1 MSKKRFIWQR
11 RLSAGLSVLLC
22 LSMLPMAALAEEP
35 DGSEDVPQKT
45 VVEKADTEI
54 IENTTDNDAVVED
67 AIVENTV
74 VENDAMESGDDADVD
89 AQDIDALDID
99 ALDIDADAVDVQTV
113 DVQAVNVQAA
123 AAEHAHPI
131 CGSGDTCTDPNHAS
145 HKIITDWQP
154 IGSESELWETK
165 ANGHYYLTGN
175 VVFDS
180 DWRCDKSIVL
190 CLNGYSITF
199 KNKGQNITSDGIWLA
214 SDTNFTIC
222 DCSKN
227 QTGKITGSTCN
238 GVNVS
243 GSKAIFNMY
252 GGKITGNSHK
262 GTNTDSNA
270 YGGGVRVM
278 RECTFNMYGGEISG
292 NQSISSWSS
301 YGGGVCVEDKGS
313 IFNMYGGKITGNT
326 AKNGNDVALYRYGR
340 MCLSG
345 APILGDIYLVHLDI
359 DGIDVGEGGLAEN
372 TTYQINFAGMESPD
386 TVFHC
391 IGTMSEADAGHFPPP
406 SGAKYDQGNPWSAW
420 YNGEQL
426 FFVRESAKHQGGI
439 HPICGDGAACTAPDH
454 AENHENIAWTPVEYI
469 HTETHGSEEWI
480 EPGNYYL
487 TKDTTLVDN
496 ADSRMIVVTGNV
508 KICLNGHTLKYRPRT
523 TETAGLCRIYLRDDA
538 SFSIC
543 DCSKG
548 QTGKIVQISDGGK
561 SYSALFQCLRNS
573 TLNLFGGEISGGGSS
588 KVPDNTAYPGA
599 VKLYGG
605 TFNMYGGKITNCTA
619 NAQSVI
625 DVRSSGASGF
635 DNGKPS
641 VPGVFNM
648 YGGEIS
654 GNQMTPYTGQ
664 HNTAAIDATDNKINI
679 YGGKICNNTAV
690 GNGNVAHGIDVKG
703 SELTISGGE
712 ITGNSGYGV
721 WMTNSEAETTLSGGK
736 ITGNA
741 KGNLCFAFQRLSN
754 YHSSTAVLDENM
766 APDTNIGITVS
777 PLEDNKTPY
786 TLSEA
791 CDTDNSRFF
800 HSDMAGYAV
809 IYDEESKTLQLQ
821 KGTALTGTLEINGA
835 AKFGQELAATLT
847 GTNNTGT
854 LTYKWYRSGEDVP
867 IAIDTDK
874 YTLTADDIGRTI
886 TAMVKSS
893 KELGSMTA
901 VTKVVEK
908 ADGPAA
914 PAAFTLGFALN
925 DDQKTFT
932 ATIPEVKNA
941 EYSFDGKQYSAV
953 NTKTDCAPNTEY
965 TGYVRIPETD
975 TQKAS
980 AVTSSTQTAPKLT
993 VAAPVF
999 KPDGATSFRG
1009 TQTVEISCATPG
1021 ASIYYTTDGTT
1032 PTSTGTI
1039 YSGAI
1044 SLTSTTTIKAIAVK
1058 ADMNDSAVA
1067 EATFTRRSSSGGG
1080 SSGGSSGGGSTSVPG
1095 YTVSA
1100 DKTENGAIA
1109 VSPKSASK
1117 GDTVTI
1123 TAAPGKDYELGGIKV
1138 IDQNGREVKLTDKGG
1153 GKYTFVMPAGK
1164 VTIKADFTAQT
1175 ADSIFADVPADAYY
1189 YEAVKWAAD
1198 KGITGGIGDSL
1209 FAPDQSCTRAQIV
1222 TFLWRAAGSP
1232 EPSAL
1237 SDFTDVPS
1245 DKYYARA
1252 VAWAVENGITNGT
1265 TDTAFSPDDI
1275 CTRAHG
1281 VTFLSRTAK
1290 ANTAS
1295 GNSSFA
1301 DVDANAY
1308 YASAVKWAVDNGIT
1322 NGISSSL
1329 FGPDS
1334 SCTRAQIVTFIYR
1347 CMQ

>member
-1 MSKKRFIWQR
+1 MNKKRTIR
-11 RLSAGLSVLLC
+11 RRGLSAGLSVLLC
-22 LSMLPMAALAEEP
+22 LSMLPMGALAEEP
-35 DGSEDVPQKT
+35 DGSEDAARNT
-45 VVEKADTEI
+45 IVEKADTEN
-54 IENTTDNDAVVED
+54 IENTTDNNAVIEDVIVED
-67 AIVENTV
+67 TV
-74 VENDAMESGDDADVD
+74 VESDAVESSDDADVN
-89 AQDIDALDID
+89 ALDS
-99 ALDIDADAVDVQTV
+99 DADAVDVQA
-113 DVQAVNVQAA
+113 AV
-123 AAEHAHPI
+123 AEHAHPI
-131 CGSGDTCTDPNHAS
+131 CGSGDACTDPNHAS
-145 HKIITDWQP
+145 HEIITDWKP
-154 IGSESELWETK
+154 IGSESELRAAQ
-165 ANGHYYLTGN
+165 ANGHYYLTAN
-175 VVFDS
+175 IIFNRY
-180 DWRCDKSIVL
+180 WRCSNSIVL
-190 CLNGYSITF
+190 CLNGHSITF
-199 KNKGQNITSDGIWLA
+199 QKASTASDDGI
-214 SDTNFTIC
+214 SIGSNTNFTIC
-222 DCSKN
+222 DCSEN
-227 QTGKITGSTCN
+227 QTGTITGSTQN
-238 GVNVS
+238 GVKVS
-243 GSKAIFNMY
+243 GGNSIFNMY
-252 GGKITGNSHK
+252 GGKITGNRNDAGK
-262 GTNTDSNA
+262 EDA
-270 YGGGVRVM
+270 YGGGVRVTYGS
-278 RECTFNMYGGEISG
+278 TFNMYGGEISG
-292 NQSISSWSS
+292 NQSISSWYS

-326 AKNGNDVALYRYGR
+326 AKNGSDVALYRYGR

-391 IGTMSEADAGHFPPP
+391 IGTMSKENAGHFPPP
-406 SGAKYDQGNPWSAW
+406 SGAKYDHGNPWSAW
-420 YNGEQL
+420 YNGEHL

-469 HTETHGSEEWI
+469 HTETHGDEEWI

-487 TKDTTLVDN
+487 TKDTILAN
-496 ADSRMIVVTGNV
+496 SAYSRKIVVTGDV

-523 TETAGLCRIYLRDDA
+523 TDTAGLYRIYLRDDA

-548 QTGKIVQISDGGK
+548 QNGKIVQISDDGK

-625 DVRSSGASGF
+625 DVDSASGLYKGQP
-635 DNGKPS
+635 N

-654 GNQMTPYTGQ
+654 GNKMTPYKGQ
-664 HNTAAIDATDNKINI
+664 HNTAAIDATYNNVNI

-690 GNGNVAHGIDVKG
+690 GNDNVAHGIDVIW
-703 SELTISGGE
+703 SNLTIGGGE

-721 WMTNSEAETTLSGGK
+721 WMTNKTPATALSGGK
-736 ITGNA
+736 ITGNT
-741 KGNLCFAFQRLSN
+741 KGNFCFAFQRTSG
-754 YHSSTAVLDENM
+754 YVSSTAVLDENM
-766 APDTNIGITVS
+766 APDTNIGITIS
-777 PLEDNKTPY
+777 PLETDKASY

-800 HSDMAGYAV
+800 YSDMAGYAV
-809 IYDEESKTLQLQ
+809 VYDEKSKTLQLQ

-835 AKFGQELAATLT
+835 AKFGQELTVMLS
-847 GTNNTGT
+847 GTNNSGT
-854 LTYKWYRSGEDVP
+854 LTYKWYRSGENAP
-867 IAIDTDK
+867 IATDTDK
-874 YTLTADDIGRTI
+874 YTLTAVDIGKTI
-886 TAMVKSS
+886 TVIVKSS
-893 KELGSMTA
+893 AELGSVTA
-901 VTKVVEK
+901 VTTVVEK

-914 PAAFTLGFALN
+914 PAAFTLGFTLN
-925 DDQKTFT
+925 EDEKTFT
-932 ATIPEVKNA
+932 ATIPEVENA

-965 TGYVRIPETD
+965 TGYVRIPGTD

-1009 TQTVEISCATPG
+1009 TQMVEIYCATPG

-1080 SSGGSSGGGSTSVPG
+1080 GGGGGGGSVSIPDTKIPTG
-1095 YTVSA
+1095 IYEHGTV
-1100 DKTENGAIA
+1100 T

-1123 TAAPGKDYELGGIKV
+1123 TATPDKGYTLESLTVLDKDGKALA
-1138 IDQNGREVKLTDKGG
+1138 LTDKGG
-1153 GKYTFVMPAGK
+1153 GRYTFVMPAGK
-1164 VTIKADFTAQT
+1164 ITVKAVFMDDNTMLNFFTDVHAEDYYYDAVLWAAQEGVTGGTSDTLFAPNAGCTRAQAVTFLWRAAGSPEPKSADLPFT
-1175 ADSIFADVPADAYY
+1175 DVPADAYY
-1189 YEAVKWAAD
+1189 AKAVAWAVENDVA
-1198 KGITGGIGDSL
+1198 KGVSETA
-1209 FAPDQSCTRAQIV
+1209 FAPDTSCTRAQIV
-1222 TFLWRAAGSP
+1222 TFLWRAQQSP
-1232 EPSAL
+1232 ASGGENPFA
-1237 SDFTDVPS
+1237 DVPAAA
-1245 DKYYARA
+1245 YYYNA
-1252 VAWAVENGITNGT
+1252 VLWAVENDVAKGVSE
-1265 TDTAFSPDDI
+1265 TAFAP
-1275 CTRAHG
+1275 
-1281 VTFLSRTAK
+1281 
-1290 ANTAS
+1290 N
-1295 GNSSFA
+1295 
-1301 DVDANAY
+1301 
-1308 YASAVKWAVDNGIT
+1308 DN
-1322 NGISSSL
+1322 
-1329 FGPDS
+1329 
-1334 SCTRAQIVTFIYR
+1334 CTRAQIVTLIYR
-1347 CMQ
+1347 CKK

>member
-1 MSKKRFIWQR
+1 MSKKRTIR
-11 RLSAGLSVLLC
+11 RRGLSAGLSVLLC
-22 LSMLPMAALAEEP
+22 LSMLPMGALAEEP
-35 DGSEDVPQKT
+35 DGSEDAARNT
-45 VVEKADTEI
+45 IVEKADTEN
-54 IENTTDNDAVVED
+54 IENTADNDAVVENV
-67 AIVENTV
+67 IVKDTV
-74 VENDAMESGDDADVD
+74 VENDAVASSDDADV
-89 AQDIDALDID
+89 D
-99 ALDIDADAVDVQTV
+99 ALDIDADAVDVL
-113 DVQAVNVQAA
+113 AA

-131 CGSGDTCTDPNHAS
+131 CGSGDACTDPNHAS
-145 HKIITDWQP
+145 HEVITDWQP
-154 IGSESELWETK
+154 IGSESELWAVQ
-165 ANGHYYLTGN
+165 ANGHYYLTDD

-180 DWRCDKSIVL
+180 AWRCDTSIVL
-190 CLNGYSITF
+190 CLNGHSITF
-199 KNKGQNITSDGIWLA
+199 KNKGQNITSDGIWIA

-238 GVNVS
+238 GVDVYAS
-243 GSKAIFNMY
+243 TAVFNMY
-252 GGKITGNSHK
+252 GGKITGNNNK
-262 GTNTDSNA
+262 TTDLSA
-270 YGGGVRVM
+270 YGGGVRVR
-278 RECTFNMYGGEISG
+278 REGTFNMYGGEISG
-292 NQSISSWSS
+292 NTCAGRYYS

-326 AKNGNDVALYRYGR
+326 AGNGSDVALYWYGR

-345 APILGDIYLVHLDI
+345 APILGDIYLVDLNNG
-359 DGIDVGEGGLAEN
+359 GIDVGEGGLAEN
-372 TTYQINFAGMESPD
+372 TTYQINFAGMESSSM
-386 TVFHC
+386 VLRC
-391 IGTMSEADAGHFPPP
+391 IGTMSEEDAGHFPAP

-420 YNGEQL
+420 YNGKQL

-469 HTETHGSEEWI
+469 HTETHGDEEWI

-487 TKDTTLVDN
+487 TKDTILAN
-496 ADSRMIVVTGNV
+496 SAYSRKIVVTGDV

-523 TETAGLCRIYLRDDA
+523 TDTAGLYRIYLRDGA

-548 QTGKIVQISDGGK
+548 QNGKIVQISDDGK

-588 KVPDNTAYPGA
+588 EVPTNTAYPGA

-605 TFNMYGGKITNCTA
+605 TFNMYGGKITNCTT

-625 DVRSSGASGF
+625 DVDSSSASGLYY
-635 DNGKPS
+635 GEKS

-654 GNQMTPYTGQ
+654 SNRMTPYKGQ
-664 HNTAAIDATDNKINI
+664 HNTAAIDATRNNVNI

-690 GNGNVAHGIDVKG
+690 GNDNVAHGIDVIW
-703 SELTISGGE
+703 SDLTISGGE

-721 WMTNSEAETTLSGGK
+721 WMTNQTPATALSGGK

-741 KGNLCFAFQRLSN
+741 KGNFCFAFQRSSN
-754 YHSSTAVLDENM
+754 YVSSTAVLDENM
-766 APDTNIGITVS
+766 APDTNIGITIS
-777 PLEDNKTPY
+777 PLEADKAPY

-809 IYDEESKTLQLQ
+809 IYDKETKTLQLQ

-835 AKFGQELAATLT
+835 AKFGQELTATLT
-847 GTNNTGT
+847 DTNNSGT
-854 LTYKWYRSGEDVP
+854 LTYKWYRSGENAP
-867 IAIDTDK
+867 IATDTDK

-893 KELGSMTA
+893 KELGSVTA

-908 ADGPAA
+908 ADSPAA

-925 DDQKTFT
+925 EDEKTFT

-1080 SSGGSSGGGSTSVPG
+1080 GISSALG
-1095 YTVSA
+1095 YAVSA
-1100 DKTENGAIA
+1100 DKTETGAIT
-1109 VSPKSASK
+1109 VSPKSASR

-1123 TAAPGKDYELGGIKV
+1123 TVTPDKGYTLESLTVLDKDGKALA
-1138 IDQNGREVKLTDKGG
+1138 LTDKGG
-1153 GKYTFVMPAGK
+1153 GRYTFTMPAGK
-1164 VTIKADFTAQT
+1164 ITVKAVFMDDNTMLNFFTDVHAEDYYYDAVLWAAQEGVTGGTSDTLFAPNAGCTRAQAVAFLWRAAGSPEPKSADLPFT
-1175 ADSIFADVPADAYY
+1175 DVPADAYY
-1189 YEAVKWAAD
+1189 AKAVAWAVENGVA
-1198 KGITGGIGDSL
+1198 KGVSETA
-1209 FAPDQSCTRAQIV
+1209 FAPDAGCTRAQIV
-1222 TFLWRAAGSP
+1222 TFLWRAQQSP
-1232 EPSAL
+1232 ASGGENP
-1237 SDFTDVPS
+1237 FTDVS
-1245 DKYYARA
+1245 ADAYYYNA
-1252 VAWAVENGITNGT
+1252 VLWAVENDVAKGVSE
-1265 TDTAFSPDDI
+1265 TAFAPDD
-1275 CTRAHG
+1275 
-1281 VTFLSRTAK
+1281 
-1290 ANTAS
+1290 N
-1295 GNSSFA
+1295 
-1301 DVDANAY
+1301 
-1308 YASAVKWAVDNGIT
+1308 
-1322 NGISSSL
+1322 
-1329 FGPDS
+1329 
-1334 SCTRAQIVTFIYR
+1334 CTRAQIVTLIYR
-1347 CMQ
+1347 CRK

>member
-1 MSKKRFIWQR
+1 MSKKRTIR
-11 RLSAGLSVLLC
+11 RRGLSAVLSVLLC
-22 LSMLPMAALAEEP
+22 LSMLPMGALAEEP
-35 DGSEDVPQKT
+35 DGSEDAARNT
-45 VVEKADTEI
+45 IVEKADTKN

-67 AIVENTV
+67 AIVENAV
-74 VENDAMESGDDADVD
+74 VENDAVASSDDADVD
-89 AQDIDALDID
+89 AQDVD
-99 ALDIDADAVDVQTV
+99 ALDIDADAVDVQA
-113 DVQAVNVQAA
+113 AV
-123 AAEHAHPI
+123 AEHVHPI
-131 CGSGDTCTDPNHAS
+131 CGSGDACTDPNHAS
-145 HKIITDWQP
+145 HEVITDWQP
-154 IGSESELWETK
+154 IGSESELRNTQ
-165 ANGHYYLTGN
+165 ANGHYYLTAN
-175 VVFDS
+175 IIFNRY
-180 DWRCDKSIVL
+180 WRCSNSIVL
-190 CLNGYSITF
+190 CLNGHSITF
-199 KNKGQNITSDGIWLA
+199 QKASTASDDGI
-214 SDTNFTIC
+214 SIGSNTNFTIC
-222 DCSKN
+222 DCSEN
-227 QTGKITGSTCN
+227 QTGTITGSTQN
-238 GVNVS
+238 GVKVS
-243 GSKAIFNMY
+243 GGNSIFNMY
-252 GGKITGNSHK
+252 GGKITGNSNDAGK
-262 GTNTDSNA
+262 EDA
-270 YGGGVRVM
+270 YGGGVRVTYGS
-278 RECTFNMYGGEISG
+278 TFNMYGGEISG
-292 NQSISSWSS
+292 NQSISSWYS

-326 AKNGNDVALYRYGR
+326 AGNGSDVALYWYGR

-345 APILGDIYLVHLDI
+345 APILGDIYLVDLNNG
-359 DGIDVGEGGLAEN
+359 GIDVGEGGLAEN
-372 TTYQINFAGMESPD
+372 TTYQINFAGMESSSM
-386 TVFHC
+386 VLRC
-391 IGTMSEADAGHFPPP
+391 IGTMSKEDAGHFPAP
-406 SGAKYDQGNPWSAW
+406 SGTKYDQGNPWSAW

-439 HPICGDGAACTAPDH
+439 HPICGDGADCTAPDH

-469 HTETHGSEEWI
+469 HTETHGDEEWI

-487 TKDTTLVDN
+487 TKDTILAN
-496 ADSRMIVVTGNV
+496 SAYSRKIVVTGDV
-508 KICLNGHTLKYRPRT
+508 KICLNGHTMKYRPRT
-523 TETAGLCRIYLRDDA
+523 TEIAGLCRIYLRDDA

-543 DCSKG
+543 DCSEG
-548 QTGKIVQISDGGK
+548 QNGKIVQISDDGK

-588 KVPDNTAYPGA
+588 EVPTNTAYPGA

-625 DVRSSGASGF
+625 DVDSSSASGLYKGQP
-635 DNGKPS
+635 N

-664 HNTAAIDATDNKINI
+664 NGTAAVVATHSNVNI

-690 GNGNVAHGIDVKG
+690 GKGNVAHGIDVIW
-703 SELTISGGE
+703 SDLTISGGE

-721 WMTNSEAETTLSGGK
+721 CMTDNEPKTILSGGK
-736 ITGNA
+736 ITGNT
-741 KGNLCFAFQRLSN
+741 KGNFCFIFRWSDSN
-754 YHSSTAVLDENM
+754 YVFNYTPSVVLDKNM
-766 APDTNIGITVS
+766 APDTNIGISVS
-777 PLEDNKTPY
+777 PLEDNKVPY
-786 TLSEA
+786 TLSVA

-800 HSDMAGYAV
+800 YSDMAGYAV
-809 IYDEESKTLQLQ
+809 IYDEKSKTLQLQ

-854 LTYKWYRSGEDVP
+854 LTYKWYRSGENAP
-867 IAIDTDK
+867 IATDTDK

-893 KELGSMTA
+893 KELGSITA

-925 DDQKTFT
+925 EDQKTFT
-932 ATIPEVKNA
+932 ATIPEVENA

-999 KPDGATSFRG
+999 KPDGTTSFRG

-1067 EATFTRRSSSGGG
+1067 AATFTRRSSSGGG
-1080 SSGGSSGGGSTSVPG
+1080 GSVSIPDTKIPTGIYEHGTV
-1095 YTVSA
+1095 TVSP
-1100 DKTENGAIA
+1100 E
-1109 VSPKSASK
+1109 SASK

-1123 TAAPGKDYELGGIKV
+1123 TVTPDKGYTLESLTVLDKDGKALA
-1138 IDQNGREVKLTDKGG
+1138 LTDKGG
-1153 GKYTFVMPAGK
+1153 GRYTFTMPAGK
-1164 VTIKADFTAQT
+1164 ITVKAVFMDDNTMLNFFTDVHAEDYYYDAVLWAAQEGVTGGTSDTLFAPNAGCTRAQAVTFLWRAAGSPEPKSADLPFT
-1175 ADSIFADVPADAYY
+1175 DVPADAYY
-1189 YEAVKWAAD
+1189 AKAVAWAVENGVA
-1198 KGITGGIGDSL
+1198 KGVSETA
-1209 FAPDQSCTRAQIV
+1209 FAPNASCTRAQIV
-1222 TFLWRAAGSP
+1222 TFLWRAQQSP
-1232 EPSAL
+1232 ASVGENPFADVSAAA
-1237 SDFTDVPS
+1237 
-1245 DKYYARA
+1245 YYYNA
-1252 VAWAVENGITNGT
+1252 VLWAVENDVAKGVSE
-1265 TDTAFSPDDI
+1265 TAFAP
-1275 CTRAHG
+1275 
-1281 VTFLSRTAK
+1281 
-1290 ANTAS
+1290 N
-1295 GNSSFA
+1295 
-1301 DVDANAY
+1301 
-1308 YASAVKWAVDNGIT
+1308 DN
-1322 NGISSSL
+1322 
-1329 FGPDS
+1329 
-1334 SCTRAQIVTFIYR
+1334 CTRAQIVTMIYR
-1347 CMQ
+1347 CRK

>member
-22 LSMLPMAALAEEP
+22 LSMLPVAALAEEP
-35 DGSEDVPQKT
+35 DGSEDALRNT
-45 VVEKADTEI
+45 AVEKVDTEI

-67 AIVENTV
+67 AIVEDTV
-74 VENDAMESGDDADVD
+74 VDSDAVDVD
-89 AQDIDALDID
+89 AQDIDA
-99 ALDIDADAVDVQTV
+99 DAVDA
-113 DVQAVNVQAA
+113 QAV

-131 CGSGDTCTDPNHAS
+131 CGSGDACTDPNHDS
-145 HKIITDWQP
+145 HEVITDWKP
-154 IGSESELWETK
+154 IGSESDLWDTQ
-165 ANGHYYLTGN
+165 ANGHYYLTDN
-175 VVFDS
+175 VVFDES
-180 DWRCDKSIVL
+180 WRCDASIVL
-190 CLNGYSITF
+190 CLNGHSITF
-199 KNKGQNITSDGIWLA
+199 EKKGQNSTLDGIWIA

-222 DCSKN
+222 DCSKK
-227 QTGKITGSTCN
+227 QTGKITGSTRN
-238 GVNVS
+238 GVDVYAS
-243 GSKAIFNMY
+243 TAVFNMY
-252 GGKITGNSHK
+252 GGKITGNNNK
-262 GTNTDSNA
+262 TTDFA
-270 YGGGVRVM
+270 YGGGVRVR
-278 RECTFNMYGGEISG
+278 REGTFNMYGGEISG
-292 NQSISSWSS
+292 NTCNVGSYA

-326 AKNGNDVALYRYGR
+326 AKNGSDVALYRYGR

-391 IGTMSEADAGHFPPP
+391 IGTMSKEDAGHFPAP

-439 HPICGDGAACTAPDH
+439 HTICGDGAACTAPDH

-469 HTETHGSEEWI
+469 HTETHGTEEWI
-480 EPGNYYL
+480 ETGNYYL
-487 TKDTTLVDN
+487 TKDTILAN
-496 ADSRMIVVTGNV
+496 SAYSRKIVVTGDV

-523 TETAGLCRIYLRDDA
+523 TDTAGLCRIYLRDDA

-548 QTGKIVQISDGGK
+548 QNGKIVQISDDGK

-588 KVPDNTAYPGA
+588 EVPDNTAYPGA

-605 TFNMYGGKITNCTA
+605 TFNMYGGKITNCTT

-625 DVRSSGASGF
+625 DVDSSSASGLYKGQP
-635 DNGKPS
+635 N

-654 GNQMTPYTGQ
+654 GNKMTPYKGQ
-664 HNTAAIDATDNKINI
+664 HNTAAIDATYNNVNI

-690 GNGNVAHGIDVKG
+690 GNDNVAHGIDVIW
-703 SELTISGGE
+703 SDLTISGGE

-721 WMTNSEAETTLSGGK
+721 WMTNKTPATALSGGK
-736 ITGNA
+736 ITGNT
-741 KGNLCFAFQRLSN
+741 KGNFCFAFQRTSG
-754 YHSSTAVLDENM
+754 YVSSTAVLDENM
-766 APDTNIGITVS
+766 APDTNIGITIS
-777 PLEDNKTPY
+777 PLETDKASY

-800 HSDMAGYAV
+800 YSDMAGYALV
-809 IYDEESKTLQLQ
+809 YDEESKTLQLQ
-821 KGTALTGTLEINGA
+821 KGTALAGTLKINGA
-835 AKFGQELAATLT
+835 AKFGQELTATLT
-847 GTNNTGT
+847 DTNNSGT
-854 LTYKWYRSGEDVP
+854 LTYKWYRSGENAP
-867 IAIDTDK
+867 IATDTDK

-893 KELGSMTA
+893 KELGSITA

-925 DDQKTFT
+925 EDQKTFT
-932 ATIPEVKNA
+932 ATIPEVENA

-965 TGYVRIPETD
+965 TGYVRIPGTD
-975 TQKAS
+975 TQKTS

-993 VAAPVF
+993 VVAPVF
-999 KPDGATSFRG
+999 KPDGTTSFRG

-1021 ASIYYTTDGTT
+1021 ASIYYTTDGTM
-1032 PTSTGTI
+1032 PTSSGTA

-1067 EATFTRRSSSGGG
+1067 AVTFTRRSSSGGG
-1080 SSGGSSGGGSTSVPG
+1080 GGGGFSAPSYSVS
-1095 YTVSA
+1095 V
-1100 DKTENGAIA
+1100 DDVKHGAVT

-1117 GDTVTI
+1117 GDSVTI
-1123 TAAPGKDYELGGIKV
+1123 TAAPNKGYELSGIKV
-1138 IDQNGREVKLTDKGG
+1138 IDQNGREVKLTDKGS
-1153 GKYTFVMPAGK
+1153 GKYTFTMPVGK

-1175 ADSIFADVPADAYY
+1175 VDSVFADVSADAYY

-1209 FAPDQSCTRAQIV
+1209 FAPNQSCTRAQIV

-1232 EPSAL
+1232 EPKQL
-1237 SDFTDVPS
+1237 STFGDVPA
-1245 DKYYARA
+1245 DAYYAKA
-1252 VAWAVENGITNGT
+1252 VAWAVENGITDGT
-1265 TDTAFSPDDI
+1265 SDTTFAPGTI
-1275 CTRAHG
+1275 CTRAQG
-1281 VTFLSRTAK
+1281 AALLYRAAGSPAV
-1290 ANTAS
+1290 S
-1295 GNSSFA
+1295 GSAAFTDVPA
-1301 DVDANAY
+1301 DAY
-1308 YASAVKWAVDNGIT
+1308 YADAAAWAEQKGIT
-1322 NGISSSL
+1322 GGIGNGL
-1329 FGPDS
+1329 FGPHNN
-1334 SCTRAQIVTFIYR
+1334 CTRAQIVTFLYR
-1347 CMQ
+1347 MYQGK

>member
-1 MSKKRFIWQR
+1 MSKKRTIR
-11 RLSAGLSVLLC
+11 RRGLSAVLSVLLC
-22 LSMLPMAALAEEP
+22 LSMLPMGALAEEP
-35 DGSEDVPQKT
+35 DGSEDAARNT
-45 VVEKADTEI
+45 IVEKADTEN

-67 AIVENTV
+67 AIVENAV
-74 VENDAMESGDDADVD
+74 VENDAVASSDDADAD
-89 AQDIDALDID
+89 AQDID

-113 DVQAVNVQAA
+113 NVQAT

-154 IGSESELWETK
+154 IGSESELWAVQ
-165 ANGHYYLTGN
+165 ANGHYYLTDD

-180 DWRCDKSIVL
+180 DWRCDTSIVL
-190 CLNGYSITF
+190 CLNGHSITF

-238 GVNVS
+238 GVDVYAS
-243 GSKAIFNMY
+243 TAVFNMY
-252 GGKITGNSHK
+252 GGKITGNNNK
-262 GTNTDSNA
+262 TTDLSA
-270 YGGGVRVM
+270 YGGGVRVR
-278 RECTFNMYGGEISG
+278 REGTFNMYGGEISG
-292 NQSISSWSS
+292 NTCAGRYYS

-326 AKNGNDVALYRYGR
+326 AGNGSDVALYWYGR

-345 APILGDIYLVHLDI
+345 APILGDIYLVDLNNG
-359 DGIDVGEGGLAEN
+359 GIDVGEGGLAEN
-372 TTYQINFAGMESPD
+372 TTYQINFAGMESSSM
-386 TVFHC
+386 VLRC
-391 IGTMSEADAGHFPPP
+391 IGTMSEEDAGHFPAP
-406 SGAKYDQGNPWSAW
+406 SGTKYDQGNPWSAW

-439 HPICGDGAACTAPDH
+439 HPICGDGADCTAPDH

-469 HTETHGSEEWI
+469 HTETHGDEEWI

-487 TKDTTLVDN
+487 TKDTILAN
-496 ADSRMIVVTGNV
+496 SAYSRKIVVTGDV
-508 KICLNGHTLKYRPRT
+508 KICLNGHTMKYRPRT
-523 TETAGLCRIYLRDDA
+523 TEIAGLCRIYLRDDA

-543 DCSKG
+543 DCSEG
-548 QTGKIVQISDGGK
+548 QNGKIVQISDDGK
-561 SYSALFQCLRNS
+561 SYSALFQCLRKS

-588 KVPDNTAYPGA
+588 EVPTNTTYPGA

-605 TFNMYGGKITNCTA
+605 TFNMYGGKITNCTT

-625 DVRSSGASGF
+625 DVDSSSASGLYKGQP
-635 DNGKPS
+635 N

-664 HNTAAIDATDNKINI
+664 NGTAAVDATHSNVNI

-690 GNGNVAHGIDVKG
+690 GKGNVAHGIDVIW
-703 SELTISGGE
+703 SDLTISGGE

-721 WMTNSEAETTLSGGK
+721 CMTDNEPKTILSGGR

-741 KGNLCFAFQRLSN
+741 KGNFCFIFRWSDSN
-754 YHSSTAVLDENM
+754 YVFNYTPSVVLDKNM
-766 APDTNIGITVS
+766 ASDTNIGISVS
-777 PLEDNKTPY
+777 PLEDNKVPY

-809 IYDEESKTLQLQ
+809 VYDEESKTLQLQ

-835 AKFGQELAATLT
+835 AKFGQELTAALT
-847 GTNNTGT
+847 DTNNSGT
-854 LTYKWYRSGEDVP
+854 LTYKWYRSGENAP
-867 IAIDTDK
+867 IATDTDK
-874 YTLTADDIGRTI
+874 YTLTADDIGKTI

-893 KELGSMTA
+893 AELGSITA

-925 DDQKTFT
+925 EDQKTFT

-1032 PTSTGTI
+1032 PTSNSTA
-1039 YSGAI
+1039 YNGAI

-1080 SSGGSSGGGSTSVPG
+1080 GISSALG
-1095 YTVSA
+1095 YAVSA
-1100 DKTENGAIA
+1100 DKTENGAIT

-1123 TAAPGKDYELGGIKV
+1123 TVTPDKGYTLESLTVLDKDGKALA
-1138 IDQNGREVKLTDKGG
+1138 LTDKGG
-1153 GKYTFVMPAGK
+1153 GRYTFTMPAGK
-1164 VTIKADFTAQT
+1164 ITVKAVFMDDNTMLNFFTDVHAEDYYYDAVLWAAQEGVTGGTSNTLFAPNAGCTRAQAVTFLWRAAGSPEPKSADLPFT
-1175 ADSIFADVPADAYY
+1175 DVPADAYY
-1189 YEAVKWAAD
+1189 AKAVAWAVENGVA
-1198 KGITGGIGDSL
+1198 KGVSETA
-1209 FAPDQSCTRAQIV
+1209 FAPDAGCTRAQIV
-1222 TFLWRAAGSP
+1222 TFLWRAQQSP
-1232 EPSAL
+1232 ASGGENP
-1237 SDFTDVPS
+1237 FTDVS
-1245 DKYYARA
+1245 ADAYYYNA
-1252 VAWAVENGITNGT
+1252 VLWAVENDVAKGVSE
-1265 TDTAFSPDDI
+1265 TAFAPDD
-1275 CTRAHG
+1275 
-1281 VTFLSRTAK
+1281 
-1290 ANTAS
+1290 N
-1295 GNSSFA
+1295 
-1301 DVDANAY
+1301 
-1308 YASAVKWAVDNGIT
+1308 
-1322 NGISSSL
+1322 
-1329 FGPDS
+1329 
-1334 SCTRAQIVTFIYR
+1334 CTRAQIVTLIYR
-1347 CMQ
+1347 CRK

>member
-1 MSKKRFIWQR
+1 MSKKQMIR
-11 RLSAGLSVLLC
+11 RRGLSAGLSVLLC
-22 LSMLPMAALAEEP
+22 LSMLPVAALAEEP
-35 DGSEDVPQKT
+35 DGSEDALRNT
-45 VVEKADTEI
+45 AVEKVDTEI

-67 AIVENTV
+67 AIVEDTV
-74 VENDAMESGDDADVD
+74 VDSDAVDVD
-89 AQDIDALDID
+89 AQDIDA
-99 ALDIDADAVDVQTV
+99 DAVDA
-113 DVQAVNVQAA
+113 QAV

-131 CGSGDTCTDPNHAS
+131 CGSGDACTDPNHDS
-145 HKIITDWQP
+145 HEVITDWKP
-154 IGSESELWETK
+154 IGSESDLWDTQ
-165 ANGHYYLTGN
+165 ANGHYYLTDN
-175 VVFDS
+175 VVFDES
-180 DWRCDKSIVL
+180 WRCDASIVL
-190 CLNGYSITF
+190 CLNGHSITF
-199 KNKGQNITSDGIWLA
+199 EKKGQNSTLDGIWIA

-222 DCSKN
+222 DCSKK
-227 QTGKITGSTCN
+227 QTGKITGSTRN
-238 GVNVS
+238 GVDVYAS
-243 GSKAIFNMY
+243 TAVFNMY
-252 GGKITGNSHK
+252 GGKITGNNNK
-262 GTNTDSNA
+262 TTDFA
-270 YGGGVRVM
+270 YGGGVRVR
-278 RECTFNMYGGEISG
+278 REGTFNMYGGEISG
-292 NQSISSWSS
+292 NTCNVGSYA

-326 AKNGNDVALYRYGR
+326 AKNGSDVALYRYGR

-391 IGTMSEADAGHFPPP
+391 IGTMSKEDAGHFPAP

-469 HTETHGSEEWI
+469 HTETHGTEEWI

-487 TKDTTLVDN
+487 TKDTILAN
-496 ADSRMIVVTGNV
+496 SAYSRKIVVTGDV

-523 TETAGLCRIYLRDDA
+523 TDTAGLCRIYLRDDA

-548 QTGKIVQISDGGK
+548 QNGKIVQISDDGK

-588 KVPDNTAYPGA
+588 EVPDNTAYPGA

-605 TFNMYGGKITNCTA
+605 TFNMYGGKITNCTT

-625 DVRSSGASGF
+625 DVDSSSASGLYKGQP
-635 DNGKPS
+635 N

-654 GNQMTPYTGQ
+654 GNKMTPYKGQ
-664 HNTAAIDATDNKINI
+664 HNTAAIDATYNNVNI

-690 GNGNVAHGIDVKG
+690 GNDNVAHGIDVIW
-703 SELTISGGE
+703 SDLTISGGE

-721 WMTNSEAETTLSGGK
+721 WMTNKTPATALSGGK
-736 ITGNA
+736 ITGNT
-741 KGNLCFAFQRLSN
+741 KGNFCFAFQRTSG
-754 YHSSTAVLDENM
+754 YVFSTAVLDENM
-766 APDTNIGITVS
+766 APDTNIGITIS
-777 PLEDNKTPY
+777 PLETDKAPY

-809 IYDEESKTLQLQ
+809 VYDEESKTLQMQ

-835 AKFGQELAATLT
+835 AKFGQELTATLT
-847 GTNNTGT
+847 DTNNSGT
-854 LTYKWYRSGEDVP
+854 LTYKWYRSGENAP
-867 IAIDTDK
+867 IATDTDK
-874 YTLTADDIGRTI
+874 YTLTADDIGKTI
-886 TAMVKSS
+886 TVVVKSS
-893 KELGSMTA
+893 AELGSMTA

-925 DDQKTFT
+925 EDQKTFT
-932 ATIPEVKNA
+932 ATIPEVENA

-965 TGYVRIPETD
+965 TGYVRIPGTD

-993 VAAPVF
+993 VVAPVF
-999 KPDGATSFRG
+999 KPDGTTSFRG

-1021 ASIYYTTDGTT
+1021 ASIYYTTDGTM
-1032 PTSTGTI
+1032 PTSSGTA

-1067 EATFTRRSSSGGG
+1067 AVTFTRRSSSGGG
-1080 SSGGSSGGGSTSVPG
+1080 GGGGFSAPSYSVS
-1095 YTVSA
+1095 V
-1100 DKTENGAIA
+1100 DDVKHGAVT

-1117 GDTVTI
+1117 GDSVTI
-1123 TAAPGKDYELGGIKV
+1123 TAAPNKGYVLESLTVLDKDGKALE
-1138 IDQNGREVKLTDKGG
+1138 LTDKGG

-1164 VTIKADFTAQT
+1164 VTVKAVFMDDNTMLNFFT
-1175 ADSIFADVPADAYY
+1175 DVHAEDYY
-1189 YEAVKWAAD
+1189 YDAVLWAAQ
-1198 KGITGGIGDSL
+1198 KGITGGMSDTL
-1209 FAPDQSCTRAQIV
+1209 FAPNAACTRAQIV

-1232 EPSAL
+1232 EPKQL
-1237 SDFTDVPS
+1237 STFGDVPA
-1245 DKYYARA
+1245 DAYYAKA
-1252 VAWAVENGITNGT
+1252 VAWAVENGITDGT
-1265 TDTAFSPDDI
+1265 SDTTFAPGTI
-1275 CTRAHG
+1275 CTRAQG
-1281 VTFLSRTAK
+1281 VTFLSRA
-1290 ANTAS
+1290 AGSPAVS
-1295 GNSSFA
+1295 GSAAFTDVPA
-1301 DVDANAY
+1301 DAY
-1308 YASAVKWAVDNGIT
+1308 YADAAVWAEQKGIT
-1322 NGISSSL
+1322 DGIGNGL
-1329 FGPDS
+1329 FGPHNN
-1334 SCTRAQIVTFIYR
+1334 CTRAQIVTFLYR
-1347 CMQ
+1347 MYQGK

>member
-1 MSKKRFIWQR
+1 MSKKRTIR
-11 RLSAGLSVLLC
+11 RRGLSAGLSVLLC
-22 LSMLPMAALAEEP
+22 LSMLPMGALAEEP
-35 DGSEDVPQKT
+35 DGSEDAARNT
-45 VVEKADTEI
+45 IVEKADTEN
-54 IENTTDNDAVVED
+54 IENTTDNDAVVENV
-67 AIVENTV
+67 IVKDTV
-74 VENDAMESGDDADVD
+74 VESDAVESSDDADVD

-99 ALDIDADAVDVQTV
+99 ADAVG
-113 DVQAVNVQAA
+113 VQAVNVQAA

-270 YGGGVRVM
+270 YGGGVRVE
-278 RECTFNMYGGEISG
+278 RKGTFNMYGGEISG
-292 NQSISSWSS
+292 NQSISSWYS

-386 TVFHC
+386 MVFHC
-391 IGTMSEADAGHFPPP
+391 IGTMSEADAGHFPAP
-406 SGAKYDQGNPWSAW
+406 SGTEYDQGDPWSAW

-548 QTGKIVQISDGGK
+548 QTGKIVQISDDGK

-625 DVRSSGASGF
+625 DVDSSSASGLYY
-635 DNGKPS
+635 GETS

-654 GNQMTPYTGQ
+654 GNEMTPYKGQ
-664 HNTAAIDATDNKINI
+664 HNTAAIDATRNNVNI

-690 GNGNVAHGIDVKG
+690 GNGNVAHGVDVIW
-703 SELTISGGE
+703 SDLTISGGE

-721 WMTNSEAETTLSGGK
+721 WMTNKTPATALSGGK

-741 KGNLCFAFQRLSN
+741 KGNFCFAFQRTSG
-754 YHSSTAVLDENM
+754 YVSSTAVLDENM
-766 APDTNIGITVS
+766 APDTNIGITIS
-777 PLEDNKTPY
+777 PLEADKAPY

-1058 ADMNDSAVA
+1058 VDMNDSAVA

-1080 SSGGSSGGGSTSVPG
+1080 GFSSALG
-1095 YTVSA
+1095 YAVSA
-1100 DKTENGAIA
+1100 DKTENGAIS

-1123 TAAPGKDYELGGIKV
+1123 TATPDKGYTLESLTVLDKDGKALA
-1138 IDQNGREVKLTDKGG
+1138 LTDKGG
-1153 GKYTFVMPAGK
+1153 GRYTFVMPAGK
-1164 VTIKADFTAQT
+1164 ITVKAVFMDDNTMLNFFTDVHAEDYYYDAVLWAAQEGVTGGTSDTLFAPNAGCTRAQAVT
-1175 ADSIFADVPADAYY
+1175 FLWRAAGSPEPKTLSSFADVPADAYY
-1189 YEAVKWAAD
+1189 AKAVAWAVENGVA
-1198 KGITGGIGDSL
+1198 KGVSETL
-1209 FAPDQSCTRAQIV
+1209 FAPDTSCTRAQIV
-1222 TFLWRAAGSP
+1222 TFLWRAQQSP
-1232 EPSAL
+1232 ASGGENPFA
-1237 SDFTDVPS
+1237 DVPAAA
-1245 DKYYARA
+1245 YYYNA
-1252 VAWAVENGITNGT
+1252 VLWAVENDVAKGVSE
-1265 TDTAFSPDDI
+1265 TAFAP
-1275 CTRAHG
+1275 
-1281 VTFLSRTAK
+1281 
-1290 ANTAS
+1290 N
-1295 GNSSFA
+1295 
-1301 DVDANAY
+1301 
-1308 YASAVKWAVDNGIT
+1308 DN
-1322 NGISSSL
+1322 
-1329 FGPDS
+1329 
-1334 SCTRAQIVTFIYR
+1334 CTRAQIMTLIYR
-1347 CMQ
+1347 CRK

>member
-1 MSKKRFIWQR
+1 M
-11 RLSAGLSVLLC
+11 
-22 LSMLPMAALAEEP
+22 
-35 DGSEDVPQKT
+35 
-45 VVEKADTEI
+45 
-54 IENTTDNDAVVED
+54 
-67 AIVENTV
+67 
-74 VENDAMESGDDADVD
+74 
-89 AQDIDALDID
+89 
-99 ALDIDADAVDVQTV
+99 
-113 DVQAVNVQAA
+113 
-123 AAEHAHPI
+123 
-131 CGSGDTCTDPNHAS
+131 
-145 HKIITDWQP
+145 
-154 IGSESELWETK
+154 
-165 ANGHYYLTGN
+165 
-175 VVFDS
+175 
-180 DWRCDKSIVL
+180 
-190 CLNGYSITF
+190 
-199 KNKGQNITSDGIWLA
+199 
-214 SDTNFTIC
+214 
-222 DCSKN
+222 
-227 QTGKITGSTCN
+227 
-238 GVNVS
+238 
-243 GSKAIFNMY
+243 
-252 GGKITGNSHK
+252 
-262 GTNTDSNA
+262 
-270 YGGGVRVM
+270 
-278 RECTFNMYGGEISG
+278 
-292 NQSISSWSS
+292 
-301 YGGGVCVEDKGS
+301 
-313 IFNMYGGKITGNT
+313 
-326 AKNGNDVALYRYGR
+326 
-340 MCLSG
+340 
-345 APILGDIYLVHLDI
+345 
-359 DGIDVGEGGLAEN
+359 
-372 TTYQINFAGMESPD
+372 
-386 TVFHC
+386 
-391 IGTMSEADAGHFPPP
+391 
-406 SGAKYDQGNPWSAW
+406 
-420 YNGEQL
+420 
-426 FFVRESAKHQGGI
+426 
-439 HPICGDGAACTAPDH
+439 
-454 AENHENIAWTPVEYI
+454 
-469 HTETHGSEEWI
+469 
-480 EPGNYYL
+480 
-487 TKDTTLVDN
+487 
-496 ADSRMIVVTGNV
+496 

-523 TETAGLCRIYLRDDA
+523 TGLSGLRRIYLEEGA

-548 QTGKIVQISDGGK
+548 QTGRIVQISDGGK
-561 SYSALFQCLRNS
+561 TYSSLFQCLRNS

-625 DVRSSGASGF
+625 DVDSSSASGLYY
-635 DNGKPS
+635 GETS

-664 HNTAAIDATDNKINI
+664 HNTAAIDATGNKVNI

-690 GNGNVAHGIDVKG
+690 GNGNVAHGVDVIW
-703 SELTISGGE
+703 SDLTISGGE

-721 WMTNSEAETTLSGGK
+721 WMTNKTPATALSGGK

-741 KGNLCFAFQRLSN
+741 KGNFCFAFQRTSG
-754 YHSSTAVLDENM
+754 YVSSTAVLDKNM
-766 APDTNIGITVS
+766 APDTNIGITIS
-777 PLEDNKTPY
+777 PLETDKASY

-867 IAIDTDK
+867 IATDTDK
-874 YTLTADDIGRTI
+874 YTLTADDIGQTI

-999 KPDGATSFRG
+999 KPDGTTSFRG

-1032 PTSTGTI
+1032 PTSSGTA

-1044 SLTSTTTIKAIAVK
+1044 SLTSTTTVKAIAVK
-1058 ADMNDSAVA
+1058 TDMNDSAVTA
-1067 EATFTRRSSSGGG
+1067 ATFTRRSSSGGG
-1080 SSGGSSGGGSTSVPG
+1080 GGGGGLSAPSYSVSVDDVKHG
-1095 YTVSA
+1095 TVTVSP
-1100 DKTENGAIA
+1100 E
-1109 VSPKSASK
+1109 SASK

-1123 TAAPGKDYELGGIKV
+1123 TATPDKGYVLESLTVLDKDGKALT
-1138 IDQNGREVKLTDKGG
+1138 LTDKGS
-1153 GKYTFVMPAGK
+1153 GKYIFVMPAGK
-1164 VTIKADFTAQT
+1164 VTVKAVFMDDNTMLNFFT
-1175 ADSIFADVPADAYY
+1175 DVHAEDYY
-1189 YEAVKWAAD
+1189 YDAVFWAAQ
-1198 KGITGGIGDSL
+1198 KGITGGMSDTL
-1209 FAPDQSCTRAQIV
+1209 FAPNAACTRAQVV

-1232 EPSAL
+1232 EPKAL
-1237 SDFTDVPS
+1237 SSFADVPA
-1245 DKYYARA
+1245 DAYYAKA
-1252 VAWAVENGITNGT
+1252 VAWAVENGITEGT
-1265 TDTAFSPDDI
+1265 SDTAFAPGTI

-1281 VTFLSRTAK
+1281 VTFLYRAAK
-1290 ANTAS
+1290 ATAS
-1295 GNSSFA
+1295 VGASAFTDVA
-1301 DVDANAY
+1301 DSAY
-1308 YASAVKWAVDNGIT
+1308 YADAVKWATEQGIT
-1322 NGISSSL
+1322 KGVSSTL
-1329 FGPDS
+1329 FGPDET
-1334 SCTRAQIVTFIYR
+1334 CTRAQIVTFLYR
-1347 CMQ
+1347 MYGSK

>member
-22 LSMLPMAALAEEP
+22 LSMLPVAALAEEP
-35 DGSEDVPQKT
+35 DGSEDALRNT
-45 VVEKADTEI
+45 AVEKVDTEI

-67 AIVENTV
+67 AIVEDTV
-74 VENDAMESGDDADVD
+74 VDSDAVDVD
-89 AQDIDALDID
+89 AQDIDA
-99 ALDIDADAVDVQTV
+99 DAVDA
-113 DVQAVNVQAA
+113 QAV

-131 CGSGDTCTDPNHAS
+131 CGSGDACTDPNHDS
-145 HKIITDWQP
+145 HEVITDWKP
-154 IGSESELWETK
+154 IGSESDLWDTQ
-165 ANGHYYLTGN
+165 ANGHYYLTDN
-175 VVFDS
+175 VVFDES
-180 DWRCDKSIVL
+180 WRCDASIVL
-190 CLNGYSITF
+190 CLNGHSITF
-199 KNKGQNITSDGIWLA
+199 EKKGQNSTLDGIWIA

-222 DCSKN
+222 DCSKK
-227 QTGKITGSTCN
+227 QTGKITGSTRN
-238 GVNVS
+238 GVDVYAS
-243 GSKAIFNMY
+243 TAVFNMY
-252 GGKITGNSHK
+252 GGKITGNNNK
-262 GTNTDSNA
+262 TTDFA
-270 YGGGVRVM
+270 YGGGVRVR
-278 RECTFNMYGGEISG
+278 REGTFNMYGGEISG
-292 NQSISSWSS
+292 NTCNVGSYA

-326 AKNGNDVALYRYGR
+326 AKNGSDVALYRYGR

-391 IGTMSEADAGHFPPP
+391 IGTMSKEDAGHFPAP

-469 HTETHGSEEWI
+469 HTETHGTEEWI
-480 EPGNYYL
+480 ETGNYYL
-487 TKDTTLVDN
+487 TKDTILAN
-496 ADSRMIVVTGNV
+496 SAYSRKIVVTGDV

-523 TETAGLCRIYLRDDA
+523 TDTAGLCRIYLRDDA

-548 QTGKIVQISDGGK
+548 QNGKIVQISDDGK

-588 KVPDNTAYPGA
+588 EVPDNTAYPGA

-605 TFNMYGGKITNCTA
+605 TFNMYGGKITNCTT

-625 DVRSSGASGF
+625 DVDSSSASGLYKGQP
-635 DNGKPS
+635 N

-654 GNQMTPYTGQ
+654 GNKMTPYKGQ
-664 HNTAAIDATDNKINI
+664 HNTAAIDATYNNVNI

-690 GNGNVAHGIDVKG
+690 GNDNVAHGIDVIW
-703 SELTISGGE
+703 SDLTISGGE

-721 WMTNSEAETTLSGGK
+721 WMTNKTPATALSGGK
-736 ITGNA
+736 ITGNT
-741 KGNLCFAFQRLSN
+741 KGNFCFAFQRTSG
-754 YHSSTAVLDENM
+754 YVSSTAVLDENM
-766 APDTNIGITVS
+766 APDTNIGITIS
-777 PLEDNKTPY
+777 PLETDKASY

-800 HSDMAGYAV
+800 YSDMAGYALV
-809 IYDEESKTLQLQ
+809 YDEESKTLQLQ
-821 KGTALTGTLEINGA
+821 KGTALTGTLKINGA
-835 AKFGQELAATLT
+835 AKFGQELTATLT
-847 GTNNTGT
+847 DTNNSGT
-854 LTYKWYRSGEDVP
+854 LTYKWYRSGENAP
-867 IAIDTDK
+867 IATDTDK

-893 KELGSMTA
+893 KELGSITA

-925 DDQKTFT
+925 EDQKTFT
-932 ATIPEVKNA
+932 ATIPEVENA

-965 TGYVRIPETD
+965 TGYVRIPGTD
-975 TQKAS
+975 TQKTS

-993 VAAPVF
+993 VVAPVF
-999 KPDGATSFRG
+999 KPDGTTSFRG

-1021 ASIYYTTDGTT
+1021 ASIYYTTDGTM
-1032 PTSTGTI
+1032 PTSSGTA

-1067 EATFTRRSSSGGG
+1067 AVTFTRRSSSGGG
-1080 SSGGSSGGGSTSVPG
+1080 GGGGFSAPSYSVS
-1095 YTVSA
+1095 V
-1100 DKTENGAIA
+1100 DDVKHGAVT

-1117 GDTVTI
+1117 GDSVTI
-1123 TAAPGKDYELGGIKV
+1123 TATPDKGYELSGIKV
-1138 IDQNGREVKLTDKGG
+1138 IDQNGREVKLTDKGS
-1153 GKYTFVMPAGK
+1153 GKYTFTMPAGK
-1164 VTIKADFTAQT
+1164 VTIKADFIAQT
-1175 ADSIFADVPADAYY
+1175 VDSVFADVSADAYY

-1198 KGITGGIGDSL
+1198 KGITGGMSDTL
-1209 FAPDQSCTRAQIV
+1209 FAPNAACTRAQIV

-1232 EPSAL
+1232 EPKQL
-1237 SDFTDVPS
+1237 STFGDVPA
-1245 DKYYARA
+1245 DAYYAKA
-1252 VAWAVENGITNGT
+1252 VAWAVENGITDGT
-1265 TDTAFSPDDI
+1265 SDTTFAPGTI

-1281 VTFLSRTAK
+1281 VTFLSRA
-1290 ANTAS
+1290 AGSPAVS
-1295 GNSSFA
+1295 GSAAFTDVPA
-1301 DVDANAY
+1301 DAY
-1308 YASAVKWAVDNGIT
+1308 YADAAAWTEQKGIT
-1322 NGISSSL
+1322 GGIGNGL
-1329 FGPDS
+1329 FGPHNN
-1334 SCTRAQIVTFIYR
+1334 CTRAQIVTFLYR
-1347 CMQ
+1347 MYQGK

>member
-1 MSKKRFIWQR
+1 MSKKRTIR
-11 RLSAGLSVLLC
+11 RRGLSAGLSVLLC
-22 LSMLPMAALAEEP
+22 LSMLPMGALAEEP
-35 DGSEDVPQKT
+35 DGSEDAARNT
-45 VVEKADTEI
+45 IVEKADTEN
-54 IENTTDNDAVVED
+54 IENTTDNDAVVENV
-67 AIVENTV
+67 IVKDTV
-74 VENDAMESGDDADVD
+74 VESDAVESSDDADVD

-99 ALDIDADAVDVQTV
+99 ADAVG
-113 DVQAVNVQAA
+113 VQAVNVQAA

-270 YGGGVRVM
+270 YGGGVRVE
-278 RECTFNMYGGEISG
+278 RKGTFNMYGGEISG
-292 NQSISSWSS
+292 NQSISSWYS

-326 AKNGNDVALYRYGR
+326 AKNGSDVALYRYGR

-386 TVFHC
+386 MVFHC
-391 IGTMSEADAGHFPPP
+391 IGTMSKEDAGHFPAP
-406 SGAKYDQGNPWSAW
+406 SGTEYDQGDPWSAW

-496 ADSRMIVVTGNV
+496 ADSRMIVVTGDV

-548 QTGKIVQISDGGK
+548 QTGKIVQISDDGK

-573 TLNLFGGEISGGGSS
+573 TLNLFGGEISGGGSNA
-588 KVPDNTAYPGA
+588 VPDNSAYPGA

-625 DVRSSGASGF
+625 DVDSSSASGLYY
-635 DNGKPS
+635 GETS

-654 GNQMTPYTGQ
+654 GNQMTPYKGQ

-690 GNGNVAHGIDVKG
+690 GNGNVAHGVDVIW
-703 SELTISGGE
+703 SDLTISGGE

-721 WMTNSEAETTLSGGK
+721 WMTNKTPATALSGGK

-741 KGNLCFAFQRLSN
+741 KGNFCFAFQRTSG
-754 YHSSTAVLDENM
+754 YVSSTAVLDENM
-766 APDTNIGITVS
+766 APDTNIGITIS
-777 PLEDNKTPY
+777 PLETDKASY

-867 IAIDTDK
+867 IATDTDK

-901 VTKVVEK
+901 ATKVVEK

-1080 SSGGSSGGGSTSVPG
+1080 GGGGGGGSVSIPDTKIPTGIYEHGTV
-1095 YTVSA
+1095 TVSP
-1100 DKTENGAIA
+1100 E
-1109 VSPKSASK
+1109 SASK

-1123 TAAPGKDYELGGIKV
+1123 TATPDKGYTLESLTVLDKDGKALE
-1138 IDQNGREVKLTDKGG
+1138 LTDKGG
-1153 GKYTFVMPAGK
+1153 GKYTFTMPAGK
-1164 VTIKADFTAQT
+1164 ITVKAVFMDDNTMLNFFTDVHAEDYYYDAVLWAAQEGVTGGTSDTLFAPNAGCTRAQAVTFLWRAAGSPEPKSADLPFT
-1175 ADSIFADVPADAYY
+1175 DVPADAYY
-1189 YEAVKWAAD
+1189 AKAAAWAVENGVA
-1198 KGITGGIGDSL
+1198 KGVSETA
-1209 FAPDQSCTRAQIV
+1209 FAPDATCTRAQIV
-1222 TFLWRAAGSP
+1222 TFLWRAQQSP
-1232 EPSAL
+1232 L
-1237 SDFTDVPS
+1237 SGGENPFADVPAGA
-1245 DKYYARA
+1245 YYYNA
-1252 VAWAVENGITNGT
+1252 VLWAVENDVAKGVSE
-1265 TDTAFSPDDI
+1265 TAFAP
-1275 CTRAHG
+1275 
-1281 VTFLSRTAK
+1281 
-1290 ANTAS
+1290 N
-1295 GNSSFA
+1295 
-1301 DVDANAY
+1301 
-1308 YASAVKWAVDNGIT
+1308 DN
-1322 NGISSSL
+1322 
-1329 FGPDS
+1329 
-1334 SCTRAQIVTFIYR
+1334 CTRAQIVTLIYR
-1347 CMQ
+1347 CRK

>member
-1 MSKKRFIWQR
+1 MSKKRTIR
-11 RLSAGLSVLLC
+11 RRGLSAGLSVLLC
-22 LSMLPMAALAEEP
+22 LSMLPMGALAEEP
-35 DGSEDVPQKT
+35 DGSEDAARNT
-45 VVEKADTEI
+45 IVEKADTEN
-54 IENTTDNDAVVED
+54 IENTTDNDAVVENV
-67 AIVENTV
+67 IVKDTV
-74 VENDAMESGDDADVD
+74 VENDAVASSDDA
-89 AQDIDALDID
+89 DIDALDID
-99 ALDIDADAVDVQTV
+99 VDAVDVQAV
-113 DVQAVNVQAA
+113 DVQAAV
-123 AAEHAHPI
+123 AEHAHPI
-131 CGSGDTCTDPNHAS
+131 CGSGDACTDPNHAS
-145 HKIITDWQP
+145 HEVITDWQP
-154 IGSESELWETK
+154 IGSESELRAAQ
-165 ANGHYYLTGN
+165 ANGHYYLTDN

-180 DWRCDKSIVL
+180 DWRCDTSIVL
-190 CLNGYSITF
+190 CLNGHSITF

-238 GVNVS
+238 GVDVYAS
-243 GSKAIFNMY
+243 TAVFNMY
-252 GGKITGNSHK
+252 GGKITGNNNK
-262 GTNTDSNA
+262 TTDLSA
-270 YGGGVRVM
+270 YGGGVRVR
-278 RECTFNMYGGEISG
+278 REGTFNMYGGEISG
-292 NQSISSWSS
+292 NTCAGRYYS

-326 AKNGNDVALYRYGR
+326 AGNGNDVALYGYGR

-386 TVFHC
+386 MVFHC
-391 IGTMSEADAGHFPPP
+391 IGTMSEADAGHFPAP

-454 AENHENIAWTPVEYI
+454 AEKHENIAWTPVEYI
-469 HTETHGSEEWI
+469 HTETHGDEEWI

-487 TKDTTLVDN
+487 TKDTILAN
-496 ADSRMIVVTGNV
+496 SAYSRKIVVTGDV

-523 TETAGLCRIYLRDDA
+523 TDTAGLYRIYLRDGA

-548 QTGKIVQISDGGK
+548 QNGKIVQISDDGK

-588 KVPDNTAYPGA
+588 EVPTNTAYPGA

-605 TFNMYGGKITNCTA
+605 TFNMYGGKITNCTT

-625 DVRSSGASGF
+625 DVDSSSASGF
-635 DNGKPS
+635 YKGQPD
-641 VPGVFNM
+641 VPGTFNM

-654 GNQMTPYTGQ
+654 GNQMTPYQGQ
-664 HNTAAIDATDNKINI
+664 HNTAAIDATHSNVNI
-679 YGGKICNNTAV
+679 YGGKICNNTAA
-690 GNGNVAHGIDVKG
+690 GNGNVAHGIDVIW
-703 SELTISGGE
+703 SDLTISGGE

-721 WMTNSEAETTLSGGK
+721 CMTDNEPKTILSGGK
-736 ITGNA
+736 ITGNT
-741 KGNLCFAFQRLSN
+741 KGNFCFAFQRTSD
-754 YHSSTAVLDENM
+754 YVSSTAVLDKNM
-766 APDTNIGITVS
+766 APDTNIGITIS
-777 PLEDNKTPY
+777 PLEDNKAPY

-809 IYDEESKTLQLQ
+809 IYDKETKTLQLQ

-835 AKFGQELAATLT
+835 AKFGQELTATLT
-847 GTNNTGT
+847 DTNNSGT
-854 LTYKWYRSGEDVP
+854 LTYKWYRSGENAP
-867 IAIDTDK
+867 IATDTDK

-893 KELGSMTA
+893 KELGSVTA

-908 ADGPAA
+908 ADSPAA

-925 DDQKTFT
+925 ENEKTFT

-1044 SLTSTTTIKAIAVK
+1044 SLTSTTTIKAIVVK

-1080 SSGGSSGGGSTSVPG
+1080 GISSALG
-1095 YTVSA
+1095 YAVSA
-1100 DKTENGAIA
+1100 DKTENGAIT
-1109 VSPKSASK
+1109 VSPKSASR

-1123 TAAPGKDYELGGIKV
+1123 TVTPDKGYTLESLTVLDKDGKALA
-1138 IDQNGREVKLTDKGG
+1138 LTDKGG
-1153 GKYTFVMPAGK
+1153 GRYTFTMPTGKITVKAVFMDDNTMLNFFTDVHVEDYYYDAVLWAAQEGVTGGTSDTLFAPNAGCTRAQA
-1164 VTIKADFTAQT
+1164 VTFLWRAAGSPEPKTL
-1175 ADSIFADVPADAYY
+1175 SSFADVPADAYY
-1189 YEAVKWAAD
+1189 AKAVAWAVENGVA
-1198 KGITGGIGDSL
+1198 KGVSETA
-1209 FAPDQSCTRAQIV
+1209 FAPDASCTRAQIV
-1222 TFLWRAAGSP
+1222 TFLWRAQQSP
-1232 EPSAL
+1232 ASGGENP
-1237 SDFTDVPS
+1237 FTDVPAAA
-1245 DKYYARA
+1245 YYYNA
-1252 VAWAVENGITNGT
+1252 VLWAVENDVAKGVSE
-1265 TDTAFSPDDI
+1265 TAFAPDD
-1275 CTRAHG
+1275 
-1281 VTFLSRTAK
+1281 
-1290 ANTAS
+1290 N
-1295 GNSSFA
+1295 
-1301 DVDANAY
+1301 
-1308 YASAVKWAVDNGIT
+1308 
-1322 NGISSSL
+1322 
-1329 FGPDS
+1329 
-1334 SCTRAQIVTFIYR
+1334 CTRAQIVTMIYR
-1347 CMQ
+1347 CRK

>member
-1 MSKKRFIWQR
+1 MSKKRTIR
-11 RLSAGLSVLLC
+11 RRGLSAVLSVLLC
-22 LSMLPMAALAEEP
+22 LSMLPMGALAEEP
-35 DGSEDVPQKT
+35 DGSEDAARNT
-45 VVEKADTEI
+45 IVEKADTEN

-67 AIVENTV
+67 AIVENAV
-74 VENDAMESGDDADVD
+74 VENDAVASSDDADAD
-89 AQDIDALDID
+89 AQDID

-113 DVQAVNVQAA
+113 NVQAT

-154 IGSESELWETK
+154 IGSESELWAVQ
-165 ANGHYYLTGN
+165 ANGHYYLTDD

-180 DWRCDKSIVL
+180 DWRCDTSIVL
-190 CLNGYSITF
+190 CLNGHSITF

-238 GVNVS
+238 GVDVYAS
-243 GSKAIFNMY
+243 TAVFNMY
-252 GGKITGNSHK
+252 GGKITGNNNK
-262 GTNTDSNA
+262 TTDWSA
-270 YGGGVRVM
+270 YGGGVRVR
-278 RECTFNMYGGEISG
+278 REGTFNMYGGEISG
-292 NQSISSWSS
+292 NTCAGRYYS

-326 AKNGNDVALYRYGR
+326 AGNGNDVALYGYGR

-386 TVFHC
+386 MVFHC
-391 IGTMSEADAGHFPPP
+391 IGTMSEADAGHFPAP

-439 HPICGDGAACTAPDH
+439 HPICGDGADCTAPDH

-469 HTETHGSEEWI
+469 HTETHGTEEWI

-487 TKDTTLVDN
+487 TKDTILAN
-496 ADSRMIVVTGNV
+496 SAYSRKIVVTGDV

-523 TETAGLCRIYLRDDA
+523 TDTAGLYRIYLRDGA

-548 QTGKIVQISDGGK
+548 QNGKIVQISDDGK
-561 SYSALFQCLRNS
+561 SYSALFQCLRKS

-588 KVPDNTAYPGA
+588 EVPTNTTYPGA

-605 TFNMYGGKITNCTA
+605 TFNMYGGKITNCTT

-625 DVRSSGASGF
+625 DVDSSSASGLYKGQP
-635 DNGKPS
+635 N

-664 HNTAAIDATDNKINI
+664 NGTAAVDATHSNVNI

-690 GNGNVAHGIDVKG
+690 GKGNVAHGIDVIW
-703 SELTISGGE
+703 SDLTISGGE

-721 WMTNSEAETTLSGGK
+721 CMTDNEPKTILSGGK
-736 ITGNA
+736 ITGNT
-741 KGNLCFAFQRLSN
+741 KGNFCFIFRWSDSN
-754 YHSSTAVLDENM
+754 YVFNYTPSVVLDKNM
-766 APDTNIGITVS
+766 APDTNIGISVS
-777 PLEDNKTPY
+777 PLEDNKVPY
-786 TLSEA
+786 TLSVA

-800 HSDMAGYAV
+800 YSDMAGYAV
-809 IYDEESKTLQLQ
+809 IYDEKSKTLQLQ

-854 LTYKWYRSGEDVP
+854 LTYKWYRSGENAP
-867 IAIDTDK
+867 IATDTDK

-893 KELGSMTA
+893 KELGSITA

-925 DDQKTFT
+925 EDQKTFT
-932 ATIPEVKNA
+932 ATIPEVENA

-999 KPDGATSFRG
+999 KPDGTTSFRG

-1067 EATFTRRSSSGGG
+1067 AATFTRRSSSGGG
-1080 SSGGSSGGGSTSVPG
+1080 GSVSIPDTKIPTGIYEHGTV
-1095 YTVSA
+1095 TVSP
-1100 DKTENGAIA
+1100 E
-1109 VSPKSASK
+1109 SASK

-1123 TAAPGKDYELGGIKV
+1123 TVAPDKGYTLESLTVLDKDGKALA
-1138 IDQNGREVKLTDKGG
+1138 LTDKGG
-1153 GKYTFVMPAGK
+1153 GRYTFTMPAGK
-1164 VTIKADFTAQT
+1164 ITVKAVFMDDNTMLNFFTDVHAEDYYYDAVLWAAQEGVTGGTSDTLFAPNAGCTRAQAVTFLWRAAGSPEPKSADLPFT
-1175 ADSIFADVPADAYY
+1175 DVPADAYY
-1189 YEAVKWAAD
+1189 AKAVAWAVENNVA
-1198 KGITGGIGDSL
+1198 KGVSETA
-1209 FAPDQSCTRAQIV
+1209 FAPNASCTRAQIV
-1222 TFLWRAAGSP
+1222 TFLWRAQQSP
-1232 EPSAL
+1232 ASGGENPFA
-1237 SDFTDVPS
+1237 DVPAAA
-1245 DKYYARA
+1245 YYYNA
-1252 VAWAVENGITNGT
+1252 VLWAVESDVAKGVSE
-1265 TDTAFSPDDI
+1265 TAFAPDD
-1275 CTRAHG
+1275 
-1281 VTFLSRTAK
+1281 
-1290 ANTAS
+1290 N
-1295 GNSSFA
+1295 
-1301 DVDANAY
+1301 
-1308 YASAVKWAVDNGIT
+1308 
-1322 NGISSSL
+1322 
-1329 FGPDS
+1329 
-1334 SCTRAQIVTFIYR
+1334 CTRAQIVTLIYR
-1347 CMQ
+1347 CRK

>member
-1 MSKKRFIWQR
+1 MSEKRFIWQR

-22 LSMLPMAALAEEP
+22 LSMLPVAALAEEP
-35 DGSEDVPQKT
+35 DGSEDAARNTVIEKT
-45 VVEKADTEI
+45 DTEI
-54 IENTTDNDAVVED
+54 IENTTDDNAVVED
-67 AIVENTV
+67 AIVENAV
-74 VENDAMESGDDADVD
+74 IENDAVESSDAVDVD
-89 AQDIDALDID
+89 AQDIDA
-99 ALDIDADAVDVQTV
+99 DAVD
-113 DVQAVNVQAA
+113 VQAA

-131 CGSGDTCTDPNHAS
+131 CGSGDACTDPNHAS
-145 HKIITDWQP
+145 HEIITDWKP
-154 IGSESELWETK
+154 IGSTEELKATK
-165 ANGHYYLTGN
+165 ANGHYYLTAN
-175 VVFDS
+175 VVIAEY
-180 DWRCDKSIVL
+180 WRCRNSIVL
-190 CLNGYSITF
+190 CLNGHSITF
-199 KNKGQNITSDGIWLA
+199 QKASTASDDGI
-214 SDTNFTIC
+214 SIGSNTNFTIC
-222 DCSKN
+222 DCSEN
-227 QTGKITGSTCN
+227 QTGTITGSTQN
-238 GVNVS
+238 GVKVS
-243 GSKAIFNMY
+243 GGNSIFNMY
-252 GGKITGNSHK
+252 GGKITGNRNDAGK
-262 GTNTDSNA
+262 EDA
-270 YGGGVRVM
+270 YGGGVRVTYGS
-278 RECTFNMYGGEISG
+278 TFNMYGGEISG
-292 NQSISSWSS
+292 NQSISDWYS
-301 YGGGVCVEDKGS
+301 YGGGVYVDYRNS
-313 IFNMYGGKITGNT
+313 IFNMYGGAITGNT
-326 AKNGNDVALYRYGR
+326 AKTGGGIAVRDNATVTIG
-340 MCLSG
+340 G
-345 APILGDIYLVHLDI
+345 APIIRDNTGTGTTIPAPDIYI
-359 DGIDVGEGGLAEN
+359 TGSCCNTNGLTGDN
-372 TTYQINFAGMESPD
+372 KYQITVEKMNFTDRRG
-386 TVFHC
+386 VC
-391 IGTMSEADAGHFPPP
+391 VGTMSKEDSTHFIATKH
-406 SGAKYDQGNPWSAW
+406 SELDENDPWIPW

-469 HTETHGSEEWI
+469 HTETHGDEEWI

-487 TKDTTLVDN
+487 TKDTILAN
-496 ADSRMIVVTGNV
+496 SAYSRKIVVTGDV

-523 TETAGLCRIYLRDDA
+523 TDTAGLYRIYLRDDA

-548 QTGKIVQISDGGK
+548 QNGKIVQISDDGK

-605 TFNMYGGKITNCTA
+605 TFNMYGGKITNCTT

-625 DVRSSGASGF
+625 DVDSSSTSGF
-635 DNGKPS
+635 DEGRPN

-654 GNQMTPYTGQ
+654 GNEMTPYKGQ
-664 HNTAAIDATDNKINI
+664 HNTAAIDATYNNVNI

-690 GNGNVAHGIDVKG
+690 GNDNVAHGIDVIW
-703 SELTISGGE
+703 SDLTISGGE

-721 WMTNSEAETTLSGGK
+721 WMTNKTPATALSGGK
-736 ITGNA
+736 ITGNT
-741 KGNLCFAFQRLSN
+741 KGNFCFAFQRTSD
-754 YHSSTAVLDENM
+754 YVSSTAVLGESM
-766 APDTNIGITVS
+766 ASDTNIGISVS
-777 PLEDNKTPY
+777 PLKADKAPY

-809 IYDEESKTLQLQ
+809 IYDEKSKTLQLQ
-821 KGTALTGTLEINGA
+821 KGTALTGTLKINGA
-835 AKFGQELAATLT
+835 AKFGQELTTTLT
-847 GTNNTGT
+847 DTNNSGT
-854 LTYKWYRSGEDVP
+854 LTYKWYRSGENAP
-867 IAIDTDK
+867 IATDTDK

-886 TAMVKSS
+886 TVVVKSS
-893 KELGSMTA
+893 AELGSITA

-925 DDQKTFT
+925 EDQKTFT
-932 ATIPEVKNA
+932 ATIPEVENA

-953 NTKTDCAPNTEY
+953 NTKTDCVPNTEY

-999 KPDGATSFRG
+999 KPDGTTSFRG

-1021 ASIYYTTDGTT
+1021 ASIYYTTDGTM
-1032 PTSTGTI
+1032 PTSNSTA
-1039 YSGAI
+1039 YNGAI
-1044 SLTSTTTIKAIAVK
+1044 SLTSTTTIQAIAVK

-1067 EATFTRRSSSGGG
+1067 AVTFTRRSSSGGG
-1080 SSGGSSGGGSTSVPG
+1080 GGGGFSAPSYSVSVDDIKHG
-1095 YTVSA
+1095 TV
-1100 DKTENGAIA
+1100 T

-1123 TAAPGKDYELGGIKV
+1123 TAAPDKGYELSGIKV
-1138 IDQNGREVKLTDKGG
+1138 IDQNGREVKLTDKGS
-1153 GKYTFVMPAGK
+1153 GKYTFTMPAGK
-1164 VTIKADFTAQT
+1164 VTIKADFIAQT
-1175 ADSIFADVPADAYY
+1175 VDSVFADVSADAYY

-1209 FAPDQSCTRAQIV
+1209 FAPNQSCTRAQIV

-1232 EPSAL
+1232 EPKQL
-1237 SDFTDVPS
+1237 STFGDVPA
-1245 DKYYARA
+1245 DAYYAKA
-1252 VAWAVENGITNGT
+1252 VAWAVENGITDGT
-1265 TDTAFSPDDI
+1265 SDTTFAPGTI

-1281 VTFLSRTAK
+1281 VTFLSRAAGT
-1290 ANTAS
+1290 NTAS
-1295 GNSSFA
+1295 GNSNFA
-1301 DVDANAY
+1301 DVDVNAY

-1334 SCTRAQIVTFIYR
+1334 SCTRAQVVTFLYR
-1347 CMQ
+1347 MYQGK

>member
-1 MSKKRFIWQR
+1 MSKKRTIR
-11 RLSAGLSVLLC
+11 RRELSAGLSVLLC
-22 LSMLPMAALAEEP
+22 LSMLPMGALAEEP
-35 DGSEDVPQKT
+35 DGSEDAARNT
-45 VVEKADTEI
+45 IVEKADTEN
-54 IENTTDNDAVVED
+54 IENTTDNDAVVENV
-67 AIVENTV
+67 IVKDTV
-74 VENDAMESGDDADVD
+74 VENDAVASSDDA
-89 AQDIDALDID
+89 DIDALDID
-99 ALDIDADAVDVQTV
+99 VDAVDVQAV
-113 DVQAVNVQAA
+113 DVQAAV
-123 AAEHAHPI
+123 AEHAHPI
-131 CGSGDTCTDPNHAS
+131 CGSGDACTDPNHAS
-145 HKIITDWQP
+145 HEVITDWQP
-154 IGSESELWETK
+154 IGSESELRAAQ
-165 ANGHYYLTGN
+165 ANGHYYLTDN

-180 DWRCDKSIVL
+180 DWRCDTSIVL
-190 CLNGYSITF
+190 CLNGHSITF

-238 GVNVS
+238 GVDVYAS
-243 GSKAIFNMY
+243 TAVFNMY
-252 GGKITGNSHK
+252 GGKITGNNNK
-262 GTNTDSNA
+262 TTDLSA
-270 YGGGVRVM
+270 YGGGVRVR
-278 RECTFNMYGGEISG
+278 REGTFNMYGGEISG
-292 NQSISSWSS
+292 NTCAGRYYS

-326 AKNGNDVALYRYGR
+326 AGNGNDVALYGYGR

-386 TVFHC
+386 MVFHC
-391 IGTMSEADAGHFPPP
+391 IGTMSEADAGHFPAP

-454 AENHENIAWTPVEYI
+454 AEKHENIAWTPVEYI
-469 HTETHGSEEWI
+469 HTETHGDEEWI

-487 TKDTTLVDN
+487 TKDTILAN
-496 ADSRMIVVTGNV
+496 SAYSRKIVVTGDV

-523 TETAGLCRIYLRDDA
+523 TDTAGLYRIYLRDGA

-548 QTGKIVQISDGGK
+548 QNGKIVQISDDGK

-588 KVPDNTAYPGA
+588 KVPTNTAYPGA

-605 TFNMYGGKITNCTA
+605 TFNMYGGKITNCTT

-625 DVRSSGASGF
+625 DVDSSSASGF
-635 DNGKPS
+635 YKGQPD
-641 VPGVFNM
+641 VPGTFNM

-654 GNQMTPYTGQ
+654 GNQMTPYQGQ
-664 HNTAAIDATDNKINI
+664 HNTAAIDATHSNVNI
-679 YGGKICNNTAV
+679 YGGKICNNTAA
-690 GNGNVAHGIDVKG
+690 GNGNVAHGIDVIW
-703 SELTISGGE
+703 SDLTISGGE

-721 WMTNSEAETTLSGGK
+721 CMTDNEPKTILSGGK
-736 ITGNA
+736 ITGNT
-741 KGNLCFAFQRLSN
+741 KGNFCFAFQRTSD
-754 YHSSTAVLDENM
+754 YVSSTAVLDKNM
-766 APDTNIGITVS
+766 APDTNIGITIS
-777 PLEDNKTPY
+777 PLEDNKAPY

-809 IYDEESKTLQLQ
+809 IYDKETKTLQLQ

-835 AKFGQELAATLT
+835 AKFGQELTATLT
-847 GTNNTGT
+847 DTNNSGT
-854 LTYKWYRSGEDVP
+854 LTYKWYRSGENAP
-867 IAIDTDK
+867 IATDTDK

-893 KELGSMTA
+893 KELGSVTA

-908 ADGPAA
+908 ADSPAA

-925 DDQKTFT
+925 EDEKTFT

-1080 SSGGSSGGGSTSVPG
+1080 GISSALG
-1095 YTVSA
+1095 YAVSA
-1100 DKTENGAIA
+1100 DKTENGAIT
-1109 VSPKSASK
+1109 VSPKSASR

-1123 TAAPGKDYELGGIKV
+1123 TVTPDKGYTLESLTVLDKDGKALA
-1138 IDQNGREVKLTDKGG
+1138 LTDKGG
-1153 GKYTFVMPAGK
+1153 GRYTFTMPTGKITVKAVFMDDNTMLNFFTDVHVEDYYYDAVLWAAQEGVTGGTSDTLFAPNAGCTRAQA
-1164 VTIKADFTAQT
+1164 VTFLWRAAGSPEPKTL
-1175 ADSIFADVPADAYY
+1175 SSFADVPADAYY
-1189 YEAVKWAAD
+1189 AKAVAWAVENGVA
-1198 KGITGGIGDSL
+1198 KGVSETA
-1209 FAPDQSCTRAQIV
+1209 FAPDASCTRAQIV
-1222 TFLWRAAGSP
+1222 TFLWRAQQSP
-1232 EPSAL
+1232 ASGGENP
-1237 SDFTDVPS
+1237 FTDVPAAA
-1245 DKYYARA
+1245 YYYNA
-1252 VAWAVENGITNGT
+1252 VLWAVENDVAKGVSE
-1265 TDTAFSPDDI
+1265 TAFAPDD
-1275 CTRAHG
+1275 
-1281 VTFLSRTAK
+1281 
-1290 ANTAS
+1290 N
-1295 GNSSFA
+1295 
-1301 DVDANAY
+1301 
-1308 YASAVKWAVDNGIT
+1308 
-1322 NGISSSL
+1322 
-1329 FGPDS
+1329 
-1334 SCTRAQIVTFIYR
+1334 CTRAQIVTMIYR
-1347 CMQ
+1347 CRK

>member
-1 MSKKRFIWQR
+1 M
-11 RLSAGLSVLLC
+11 
-22 LSMLPMAALAEEP
+22 
-35 DGSEDVPQKT
+35 
-45 VVEKADTEI
+45 
-54 IENTTDNDAVVED
+54 
-67 AIVENTV
+67 
-74 VENDAMESGDDADVD
+74 
-89 AQDIDALDID
+89 
-99 ALDIDADAVDVQTV
+99 
-113 DVQAVNVQAA
+113 
-123 AAEHAHPI
+123 
-131 CGSGDTCTDPNHAS
+131 
-145 HKIITDWQP
+145 
-154 IGSESELWETK
+154 
-165 ANGHYYLTGN
+165 
-175 VVFDS
+175 
-180 DWRCDKSIVL
+180 
-190 CLNGYSITF
+190 
-199 KNKGQNITSDGIWLA
+199 
-214 SDTNFTIC
+214 
-222 DCSKN
+222 
-227 QTGKITGSTCN
+227 
-238 GVNVS
+238 
-243 GSKAIFNMY
+243 
-252 GGKITGNSHK
+252 
-262 GTNTDSNA
+262 
-270 YGGGVRVM
+270 
-278 RECTFNMYGGEISG
+278 
-292 NQSISSWSS
+292 
-301 YGGGVCVEDKGS
+301 
-313 IFNMYGGKITGNT
+313 
-326 AKNGNDVALYRYGR
+326 
-340 MCLSG
+340 
-345 APILGDIYLVHLDI
+345 
-359 DGIDVGEGGLAEN
+359 
-372 TTYQINFAGMESPD
+372 
-386 TVFHC
+386 
-391 IGTMSEADAGHFPPP
+391 
-406 SGAKYDQGNPWSAW
+406 
-420 YNGEQL
+420 
-426 FFVRESAKHQGGI
+426 
-439 HPICGDGAACTAPDH
+439 
-454 AENHENIAWTPVEYI
+454 
-469 HTETHGSEEWI
+469 
-480 EPGNYYL
+480 
-487 TKDTTLVDN
+487 
-496 ADSRMIVVTGNV
+496 

-523 TETAGLCRIYLRDDA
+523 TGLSGLRRIYLEEGA

-548 QTGKIVQISDGGK
+548 QTGRIVQISDGGK
-561 SYSALFQCLRNS
+561 TYSSLFQCLRNS

-625 DVRSSGASGF
+625 DVDSSSASGLYY
-635 DNGKPS
+635 GETS

-664 HNTAAIDATDNKINI
+664 HNTAAIDATGNKVNI

-690 GNGNVAHGIDVKG
+690 GNGNVAHGVDVIW
-703 SELTISGGE
+703 SDLTISGGE

-721 WMTNSEAETTLSGGK
+721 WMTNKTPATALSGGK

-741 KGNLCFAFQRLSN
+741 KGNFCFAFQRTSG
-754 YHSSTAVLDENM
+754 YVSSTAVLDKNM
-766 APDTNIGITVS
+766 APDTNIGITIS
-777 PLEDNKTPY
+777 PLETDKASY

-867 IAIDTDK
+867 IATDTDK
-874 YTLTADDIGRTI
+874 YTLTADDIGQTI

-1009 TQTVEISCATPG
+1009 TQMVEIYCATPG

-1058 ADMNDSAVA
+1058 ADMNGSTVA

-1080 SSGGSSGGGSTSVPG
+1080 GGGGGGGGSVSIPDTKIPTGIYEHGTV
-1095 YTVSA
+1095 TVSP
-1100 DKTENGAIA
+1100 E
-1109 VSPKSASK
+1109 SASK

-1123 TAAPGKDYELGGIKV
+1123 TVTPDKGYTLESLTVLDKDGKALT
-1138 IDQNGREVKLTDKGG
+1138 LTDKGG
-1153 GKYTFVMPAGK
+1153 GRYTFVMPAGK
-1164 VTIKADFTAQT
+1164 ITVKAVFMDDNTMLNFFTDVHAEDYYYDAVLWAAQEGVTGGTSDTLFAPNAGCTRAQAVT
-1175 ADSIFADVPADAYY
+1175 FLWRAAGSPEPKTLSSFADVPADAYY
-1189 YEAVKWAAD
+1189 AKAVAWAVENGVA
-1198 KGITGGIGDSL
+1198 KGVSETA
-1209 FAPDQSCTRAQIV
+1209 FAPDAACTRAQIV
-1222 TFLWRAAGSP
+1222 TFLWRAQQSP
-1232 EPSAL
+1232 ASGGENP
-1237 SDFTDVPS
+1237 FTDVPA
-1245 DKYYARA
+1245 DAYYAQA
-1252 VAWAVENGITNGT
+1252 VAWAVENDVAKGVSE
-1265 TDTAFSPDDI
+1265 TAFAP
-1275 CTRAHG
+1275 
-1281 VTFLSRTAK
+1281 
-1290 ANTAS
+1290 N
-1295 GNSSFA
+1295 
-1301 DVDANAY
+1301 
-1308 YASAVKWAVDNGIT
+1308 DN
-1322 NGISSSL
+1322 
-1329 FGPDS
+1329 
-1334 SCTRAQIVTFIYR
+1334 CTRAQIVTMIYR
-1347 CMQ
+1347 CRK